1 MTSEVPATI
10 WGWSTADT
18 RNELGR
24 RACDLHFPVLM
35 PQGERVTEFSHSASE
50 IQALVH
56 KFWMEKPEAMQ
67 PLSSINTNPEDGSPE
82 ANAQPEWMNNRDGL
96 WAPWDWMHWDLSW
109 SVTHIPQEKHGA
121 MDGIC
126 SACESQVCHDTATVP
141 KQQDFAFPQPSC
153 HFAPRPP
160 GSTGACSCKWN
171 WWLLFGILINE

>member
-56 KFWMEKPEAMQ
+56 VLNGKTRGNAASILHQYKSRGWKPRGQRTA
-67 PLSSINTNPEDGSPE
+67 
-82 ANAQPEWMNNRDGL
+82 WMNEQQGWIVGTLGL
-96 WAPWDWMHWDLSW
+96 NALRSLLKCYSHSPRETRGNGWNLLCMRVPGVPWHRHSSQATRFCFPTAQLPFCTKTSW
-109 SVTHIPQEKHGA
+109 QHRSLLV
-121 MDGIC
+121 
-126 SACESQVCHDTATVP
+126 QVELVA
-141 KQQDFAFPQPSC
+141 SL
-153 HFAPRPP
+153 
-160 GSTGACSCKWN
+160 WN
-171 WWLLFGILINE
+171 IN

>member
-1 MTSEVPATI
+1 MTSEVPSTI

-56 KFWMEKPEAMQ
+56 VLNGKTRGNAASILHQYKSRGWKPRGQRTA
-67 PLSSINTNPEDGSPE
+67 
-82 ANAQPEWMNNRDGL
+82 WMNEQQGWIVGTLELNALRSL
-96 WAPWDWMHWDLSW
+96 LKCY
-109 SVTHIPQEKHGA
+109 IPQEKHGA

-126 SACESQVCHDTATVP
+126 CVCESQVCHDTATVP

-160 GSTGACSCKWN
+160 GSTGACSCKWKL
-171 WWLLFGILINE
+171 WLLFGILINE